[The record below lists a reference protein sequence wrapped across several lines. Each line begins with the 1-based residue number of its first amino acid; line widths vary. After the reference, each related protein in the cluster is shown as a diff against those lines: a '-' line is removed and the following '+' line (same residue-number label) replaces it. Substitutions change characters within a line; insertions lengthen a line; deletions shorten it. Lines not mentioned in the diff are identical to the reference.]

1 MKELVLGCGRKS
13 TKTLYQKTIETEND
27 DALKEF
33 KDPFRIDINP
43 DVNPDLVYD
52 LNELPL
58 PLDDDKFDEI
68 HAYEI
73 LEHLG
78 TQGDWKFFLAQMDE
92 FARVLKHDG
101 FMMISLP
108 KWNKKWA
115 WGDPGH
121 TRCLLP
127 ETFQFL
133 DREHV
138 AEFVGTT
145 AMSDYRPWFT
155 SNWKI
160 VHVADVNEFCVG
172 IVLQNKKE
180 PVDGNQAESE
190 SLPV

>member
-1 MKELVLGCGRKS
+1 MRELVLGCGRKT

-27 DALKEF
+27 DILKEY
-33 KDPFRIDINP
+33 KNPYRIDINP

-52 LNELPL
+52 LNGVNLPFME
-58 PLDDDKFDEI
+58 DEFDEI

-78 TQGDWKFFLAQMDE
+78 TQGDWKFFLAQFDE

-101 FMMISLP
+101 FMMISFP

-121 TRCLLP
+121 TRVLQP
-127 ETFQFL
+127 EMFQFL
-133 DREHV
+133 DRDHV
-138 AEFVGTT
+138 AEFAEST
-145 AMSDYRPWFT
+145 AISDYRPFFK

-160 VHVADVNEFCVG
+160 VHVTDVNEFCVG

-180 PVDGNQAESE
+180 
-190 SLPV
+190 